1 MVFSTYLDS
10 RDQLLRLNLS
20 FWELSEVVAHSG
32 VVAKVDLVRNEDD
45 GDDKKHDSYPIH
57 EDDAKKDAWLRWTA
71 RTSCVSYVVL
81 C

>member
-32 VVAKVDLVRNEDD
+32 VVAKVDLVGNEDD
-45 GDDKKHDSYPIH
+45 GGDKKHDVITFSRLMLKRKPG
-57 EDDAKKDAWLRWTA
+57 DFGKVWQVA
-71 RTSCVSYVVL
+71 
-81 C
+81 